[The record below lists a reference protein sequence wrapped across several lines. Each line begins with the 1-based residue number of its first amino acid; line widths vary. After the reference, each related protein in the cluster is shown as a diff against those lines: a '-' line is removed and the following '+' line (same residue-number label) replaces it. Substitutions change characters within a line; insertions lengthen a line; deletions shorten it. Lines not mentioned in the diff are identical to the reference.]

1 VYAMRLTMVGVLAW
15 FTLVAVSARELVPIW
30 FPPPEVHVSRPLN
43 TLERLVQQGSRDPGV
58 YFELSILYAQAG
70 QWRQAREACLQ
81 LRALDADNVNS
92 YQGEAYAWVHLGH
105 PRKALVVI
113 EEGIKRIRDKVHV
126 AWLYRTR
133 GDVLLHLF
141 EKQKQAR
148 LLSQAEQAYRQA
160 LKYDKQVSLAWIG
173 LARISLW
180 RKQHQLVDRFAKN
193 SLRVAKTARE
203 RALGYYFLGKAA
215 QLRKENDKAK
225 ELFSRALR
233 EPPKSF
239 QIAGR

>member
-1 VYAMRLTMVGVLAW
+1 MVGVLAW

-43 TLERLVQQGSRDPGV
+43 TLERLVQQGSRDPSV

-70 QWRQAREACLQ
+70 QWGQVRKACLQ

-113 EEGIKRIRDKVHV
+113 EDGIKRIQDKVHV

-141 EKQKQAR
+141 EKQRQAR

-180 RKQHQLVDRFAKN
+180 RKQHQLVDQFAKN

-215 QLRKENDKAK
+215 QLRKEDDKAK

-233 EPPKSF
+233 EHPKSF
-239 QIAGR
+239 QIGGK

>member
-1 VYAMRLTMVGVLAW
+1 MVGVLAW

-43 TLERLVQQGSRDPGV
+43 TLERLVQQGSRDPSV

-70 QWRQAREACLQ
+70 QWGQVRKACLQ

-92 YQGEAYAWVHLGH
+92 YQGEAYAW
-105 PRKALVVI
+105 
-113 EEGIKRIRDKVHV
+113 EDGIKRIQDKVHV

-141 EKQKQAR
+141 EKQRQAR

-180 RKQHQLVDRFAKN
+180 RKQHQLVDQFAKN

-215 QLRKENDKAK
+215 QLRKEDDKAK

-233 EPPKSF
+233 EHPKSF
-239 QIAGR
+239 QIGGK